1 MNEGSQDMKMTGLIL
16 AQSALVGV
24 AVGVYDAGIWLP
36 AGSAGDSWVNGM
48 TYSMG
53 ALAVQ
58 TIAYYFFKMFFEQ
71 QMQERVQ
78 LAEMQSQR
86 SRTIRSQQMNFDQRR
101 MDLEMRM
108 QEAQL
113 ENELRWMAE
122 NPEKVSPT
130 FNSAGF
136 SGVGVD
142 YHNNF
147 NPGIPTHQ
155 AKSDQPLELGLNKM
169 ADDLVKEDIPRK
181 KDGSPDLRYKA
192 KRGGN

>member
-1 MNEGSQDMKMTGLIL
+1 MKMTGLIL

-36 AGSAGDSWVNGM
+36 AGSSGDSWVNGM

-78 LAEMQSQR
+78 MVEMQNQR
-86 SRTIRSQQMNFDQRR
+86 TRTLRQQQLSFDQRR
-101 MDLEMRM
+101 ADLEMRM

-122 NPEKVSPT
+122 NPDKVSPS
-130 FNSAGF
+130 FNSGGF
-136 SGVGVD
+136 SGLSVD
-142 YHNNF
+142 YHSNF
-147 NPGIPTHQ
+147 NPGIPQHE
-155 AKSDQPLELGLNKM
+155 ANSDKPLDLGLSTV
-169 ADDLVKEDIPRK
+169 ADRAVEDNIPRK

>member
-78 LAEMQSQR
+78 MAEMQSQR

-147 NPGIPTHQ
+147 NPGIPAHQ
-155 AKSDQPLELGLNKM
+155 AKSDQPLELGLNSM
-169 ADDLVKEDIPRK
+169 ADDLLKDDMPRK

>member
-1 MNEGSQDMKMTGLIL
+1 MKMTGLIL

-78 LAEMQSQR
+78 MAELQNQR
-86 SRTIRSQQMNFDQRR
+86 SRTLRQQQMSFDQRR
-101 MDLEMRM
+101 AELEMRM

-122 NPEKVSPT
+122 NPDKVSPS
-130 FNSAGF
+130 FNSGGF
-136 SGVGVD
+136 SGLATD
-142 YHNNF
+142 YHNSF
-147 NPGIPTHQ
+147 NPGIPQHE
-155 AKSDQPLELGLNKM
+155 AKSDQPLELGLNSM
-169 ADDLVKEDIPRK
+169 ADKLIEEDIPRK